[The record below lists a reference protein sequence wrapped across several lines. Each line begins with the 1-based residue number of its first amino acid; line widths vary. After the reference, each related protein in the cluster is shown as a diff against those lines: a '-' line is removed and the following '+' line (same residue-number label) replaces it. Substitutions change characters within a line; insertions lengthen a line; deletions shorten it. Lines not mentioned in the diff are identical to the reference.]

1 MSDEPEDKRLSGLL
15 TAFDL
20 AYQRAMKAIESDSDL
35 DRAFRRATVIGE
47 RVQALREQLTEL
59 RAQTAK
65 RIYDSE
71 SLSLSVLANRV
82 GVSRSRAAQLVRE
95 ATKQEEEKS
104 A

>member
-1 MSDEPEDKRLSGLL
+1 MAGDEEDKRLTGLL

-20 AYQRAMKAIESDSDL
+20 AYQRALNAIENDRDL
-35 DRAFRRATVIGE
+35 DRAFRRVTVVGE
-47 RVQALREQLTEL
+47 HVQALREQLTAL

-71 SLSLSVLANRV
+71 SLSLAVLANRV
-82 GVSRSRAAQLVRE
+82 GVSRSRAAQLVAE
-95 ATKQEEEKS
+95 GTKQEEKD